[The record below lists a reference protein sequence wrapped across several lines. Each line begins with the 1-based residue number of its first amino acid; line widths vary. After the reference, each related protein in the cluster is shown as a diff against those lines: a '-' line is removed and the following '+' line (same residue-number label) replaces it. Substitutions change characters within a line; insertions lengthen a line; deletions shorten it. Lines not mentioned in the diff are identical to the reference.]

1 MIRYFD
7 TSAVARILIDEP
19 GSLALRAL
27 LHRWTSDTLLSS
39 QLMATELHRL
49 AGRVAIAPQI
59 IHAAIGA
66 FELVDVEREDFVQA
80 RTLGPALARTLDV
93 VHVAVAVRVGA
104 QCVATYDT
112 GQIEV
117 ARTVG
122 LAVVSPT

>member
-7 TSAVARILIDEP
+7 TSAVAKILIDEP

-27 LHRWTSDTLLSS
+27 LPGWASDALLSS
-39 QLMATELHRL
+39 QLMTTELHRL

-93 VHVAVAVRVGA
+93 VHVAIALRVGA
-104 QCVATYDT
+104 QCVVTYDT
-112 GQIEV
+112 RQMEV

-122 LAVVSPT
+122 LAVVSPR

>member
-1 MIRYFD
+1 M
-7 TSAVARILIDEP
+7 V
-19 GSLALRAL
+19 
-27 LHRWTSDTLLSS
+27 
-39 QLMATELHRL
+39 TELHRL

-93 VHVAVAVRVGA
+93 VHVAIAVRVGA
-104 QCVATYDT
+104 RCVVTYDT
-112 GQIEV
+112 RQMEI